1 MGMKSTMD
9 SIGQFKAA
17 YCSGFL
23 VHDPSLVTA
32 MALLFEKVYLPNS
45 IEFIKEFSKHYR
57 IFLGPQAK
65 DSGFSIT
72 ITDFYSGKEADPF
85 SDLTDQQQQTVLLY
99 FEWAAQF
106 ILTNALLFPE
116 VFETPLFEN
125 GQPLEVTLVKKGK
138 PGKKNLYKI
147 TPKHLLLAANEEDSL
162 PHLLSKGYVPVVGHQ
177 LSESPLQ
184 KAVEN
189 TTAKQ
194 LAALLGMTSISI
206 LFPETKAANSEVILE
221 ARDRLSDHL
230 PPFWSS
236 MLKLSID
243 LKARIKVSRN
253 TKEIFREAQDLV
265 DTTVRP
271 ALIDLKS
278 KMHKE
283 RKNFFYKILSSTQ
296 RGLRLMVGNPPL
308 TQQQL
313 LTNALILGSDI
324 VISAAGNM
332 KVIEALKEDAG
343 LTFLLELGSFFD
355 KKKRT

>member
-23 VHDPSLVTA
+23 IHDSSLITA

-45 IEFIKEFSKHYR
+45 IEFIKEFSKHYQ
-57 IFLGPQAK
+57 ILPGPLSK
-65 DSGFSIT
+65 DSGFSMT
-72 ITDFYSGKEADPF
+72 ITDYYSGKEANPF
-85 SDLTDQQQQTVLLY
+85 SDLTEQQQQTVLLY
-99 FEWAAQF
+99 FECAVQF
-106 ILTNALLFPE
+106 IFANGLLFPD

-125 GQPLEVTLVKKGK
+125 GQPLEITLVKKGK
-138 PGKKNLYKI
+138 PGKKNLYKG
-147 TPKHLLLAANEEDSL
+147 TPKPLLLTENDEDSL
-162 PHLLSKGYVPVVGHQ
+162 PSLLSKGYVPVVGHR
-177 LSESPLQ
+177 LHEVPLQ
-184 KAVEN
+184 KAVDN
-189 TTAKQ
+189 TSAKQ
-194 LAALLGMTSISI
+194 LAALLGMTSISV
-206 LFPETKAANSEVILE
+206 LFPETKAAEPEVILE
-221 ARDRLSDHL
+221 ARERLSDHL

-243 LKARIKVSRN
+243 LKARIEDCRN
-253 TKEIFREAQDLV
+253 TKEIFEETQDLV

-271 ALIDLKS
+271 ALIDLNS
-278 KMHKE
+278 KMQKE
-283 RKNFFYKILSSTQ
+283 RKNFFYKILSSTY

-313 LTNALILGSDI
+313 LTNALILGSD
-324 VISAAGNM
+324 VVMSSAGNM

-355 KKKRT
+355 KKKRA